1 MESAGGHLRRRKR
14 TACRGDRIGMKN
26 RTWKKRMRTAVCLLL
41 TAGVWLLTGCSQN
54 EDAQEDGSEMEDTEI
69 SSAET
74 DGTEETYIPVTDV
87 DTETVYAETEPDG
100 KLAAF
105 LAAYY
110 QIPDEYLPETR
121 YYYDT
126 LDLNSDG
133 KDEILVVVVGEYT
146 EQEGGD
152 PALILSET
160 EDSYEV
166 LEDFPFLR
174 TPVYV
179 SKEKRD
185 GWSDLIVPFHGTG
198 DGNGYLLCH
207 HTPEEGYQSAEN
219 EFLESFDENFCGKK
233 ILANNFI
240 DDMDKGNY
248 LTLADQ

>member
-1 MESAGGHLRRRKR
+1 MQ
-14 TACRGDRIGMKN
+14 GDRIGMKN
-26 RTWKKRMRTAVCLLL
+26 RTWKKRMRVAVCLLL
-41 TAGVWLLTGCSQN
+41 TAGVWLLTGCGQM
-54 EDAQEDGSEMEDTEI
+54 EGVKEDGSKMEDTEASGI
-69 SSAET
+69 ET
-74 DGTEETYIPVTDV
+74 DGTEETYIPVTNV
-87 DTETVYAETEPDG
+87 DTETVYAKMEPDG

-105 LAAYY
+105 LTAYY

-179 SKEKRD
+179 SEEKRD